1 MPLDNPYT
9 YTYPP
14 CMPITYV
21 SLADAAKDLGVA
33 QSTLRHQIKNRK
45 LAASKIG
52 RGWFVQPHEVERYRS
67 EHRRDAA

>member
-1 MPLDNPYT
+1 MTYT
-9 YTYPP
+9 YTRAYLA

-52 RGWFVQPHEVERYRS
+52 RGWFVQPHEVERYAR
-67 EHRRDAA
+67 EHRRVA